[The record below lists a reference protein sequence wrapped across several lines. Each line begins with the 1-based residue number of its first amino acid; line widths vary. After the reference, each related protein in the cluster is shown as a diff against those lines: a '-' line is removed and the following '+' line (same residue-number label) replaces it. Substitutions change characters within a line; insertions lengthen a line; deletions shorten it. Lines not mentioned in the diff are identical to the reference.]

1 MKGQYLM
8 TRKFILIAMVLV
20 VALSIGCRSSILKNV
35 ENAPIT
41 FKTENKPPMEQI
53 KKAIITAG
61 AGLGWRMASQ
71 SPGHLIGTLNL
82 RKHTAIVDIKY
93 TIENFSITYNSS
105 TNLNYNQLPDG
116 TYIHSNYNGWI
127 QNLEKAINVQVS
139 FL

>member
-41 FKTENKPPMEQI
+41 FKTENKPSMEQI

-61 AGLGWRMASQ
+61 AGLGWRIASQ

-105 TNLNYNQLPDG
+105 TNLNYNQLHISL
-116 TYIHSNYNGWI
+116 Y
-127 QNLEKAINVQVS
+127 LLA
-139 FL
+139 

>member
-41 FKTENKPPMEQI
+41 FKTENKPSMEQI

-61 AGLGWRMASQ
+61 VGLGWRIASQ

-93 TIENFSITYNSS
+93 STENYSITYNSS
-105 TNLNYNQLPDG
+105 TNLDYNRLPDG

>member
-105 TNLNYNQLPDG
+105 TNLNYDG
-116 TYIHSNYNGWI
+116 TNIHSNYNGWI

>member
-82 RKHTAIVDIKY
+82 RKHTAIVDIKF
-93 TIENFSITYNSS
+93 TTENFSITYNSS
-105 TNLNYNQLPDG
+105 TNLDYNQLSDG
-116 TYIHSNYNGWI
+116 AYIHSNYNGWI
-127 QNLEKAINVQVS
+127 QNLEKAIIVQIS
-139 FL
+139 HI